1 MRPAAAATLAA
12 AGRHLPL
19 VAAACTLLVAGCQ
32 SSGGARPDTGGGG
45 QRQAVVMRDGPAP
58 RHERDRPPPP
68 GAVPRDIAHTP
79 DAVPRHEPRSRY
91 GNPASYV
98 VFGRT
103 YHTLASAEGYRE
115 RGIASWYGEKFH
127 GRRTSSGEPYDMY
140 AMTAAHKTLPLPT
153 YVRVT
158 HLGNGRS
165 IVVRVNDRGP
175 FHDKRIIDL
184 SYAAAMRLGMVEQG
198 QAEVEVVALT
208 SPGPAQ
214 PATHSV
220 QAPTPP
226 PPPPAQAMAVLDD
239 HRYLDAGL
247 FSDPVSAVSMRESVV
262 ALGVQSVEI
271 RVVDPGDGPR
281 HQVLVGPF
289 SDGEARA
296 RTLDYLNANR
306 IPVRLPTP

>member
-1 MRPAAAATLAA
+1 MTAAAPARLAVA
-12 AGRHLPL
+12 PPGLPMM
-19 VAAACTLLVAGCQ
+19 LLASLLLAGCQ
-32 SSGGARPDTGGGG
+32 SSGAPRPDTGGGG
-45 QRQAVVMRDGPAP
+45 DRPPVVMRDGPAP

-68 GAVPRDIAHTP
+68 GSVPRDIALTP

-115 RGIASWYGEKFH
+115 RGVASWYGEKFH
-127 GRRTSSGEPYDMY
+127 GRRTSSGEAYDMY
-140 AMTAAHKTLPLPT
+140 AMTAAHKTLPLPA

-184 SYAAAMRLGMVEQG
+184 SYAAAARLGMIDQG
-198 QAEVEVVALT
+198 QAAVEVVALT
-208 SPGPAQ
+208 SPGAPL
-214 PATHSV
+214 PATQTV
-220 QAPTPP
+220 QS
-226 PPPPAQAMAVLDD
+226 PPAAVPTAQVAALDAG
-239 HRYLDAGL
+239 HYLDAGL

-262 ALGVQSVEI
+262 ALGVEGVEI
-271 RVVDPGDGPR
+271 RVIDPGDGPR

-289 SDGEARA
+289 SDGDART
-296 RTLDYLNANR
+296 RTLDYLNAHR
-306 IPVRLPTP
+306 IPVRMPAP